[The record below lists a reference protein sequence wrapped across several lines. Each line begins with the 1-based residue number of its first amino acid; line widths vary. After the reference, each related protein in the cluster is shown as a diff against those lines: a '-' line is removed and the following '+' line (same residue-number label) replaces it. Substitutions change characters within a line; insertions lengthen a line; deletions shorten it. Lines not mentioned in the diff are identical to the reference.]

1 MEVWVFAD
9 GEAMLLGVTATALR
23 WQLAGETLP
32 LGTSR
37 GISNEMTGTHAKV
50 SLESGT
56 LLVIMNSL
64 SAPQQLTTPRM
75 DEYH

>member
-1 MEVWVFAD
+1 MFAD

-37 GISNEMTGTHAKV
+37 GISNEMTGTQAEIA
-50 SLESGT
+50 LEGGT
-56 LLVIMNSL
+56 LLVIMNS
-64 SAPQQLTTPRM
+64 
-75 DEYH
+75 